1 MLLGDDRS
9 LSPHAARLR
18 DPIRIALAPYSAPS
32 SLATVLEAAGTRAR
46 VCVPGCGDMAT
57 YGRFVRVVTAI
68 SRRDLVDAGRV
79 QLLTNS
85 TSLFALYG
93 HDGATAGYA
102 RILPVLRCALPRL
115 RDPELDVDALCAEAA
130 GAVSVTRSVL
140 AATDACL
147 LLAAYIASRSP
158 RDHDAAIFAPGG
170 KRQRADPYDATQ
182 GQIDKPRAASLDRIL
197 AIHAFLAAE
206 HLGTVPDVRDPGL
219 ILTLANLV
227 AHSLIGRNSSPEDLT
242 NPRFTCLLD
251 SGPAF
256 DLADAH
262 RVPLGRYLPI

>member
-1 MLLGDDRS
+1 VPR
-9 LSPHAARLR
+9 
-18 DPIRIALAPYSAPS
+18 RIDQ
-32 SLATVLEAAGTRAR
+32 TVRTL
-46 VCVPGCGDMAT
+46 
-57 YGRFVRVVTAI
+57 
-68 SRRDLVDAGRV
+68 GRV

-158 RDHDAAIFAPGG
+158 RDHDAVC
-170 KRQRADPYDATQ
+170 Q
-182 GQIDKPRAASLDRIL
+182 PR
-197 AIHAFLAAE
+197 
-206 HLGTVPDVRDPGL
+206 VPDRARARL
-219 ILTLANLV
+219 
-227 AHSLIGRNSSPEDLT
+227 
-242 NPRFTCLLD
+242 
-251 SGPAF
+251 
-256 DLADAH
+256 
-262 RVPLGRYLPI
+262 